1 MSAPKRP
8 SNKKTKQRVK
18 QRKVVKDCIIH
29 VLVTFNNT
37 IITVSDVK
45 GNVLSWDTAGA
56 SGYRGSRKSTPFA
69 AQVACQSACQ
79 KAKALYGIGSAE
91 ICVSGPGP
99 GRDAAIQA
107 ARDFVTI
114 TALRDV
120 TPIPFNGCRP
130 PKERRV

>member
-1 MSAPKRP
+1 MSAPKRS

-79 KAKALYGIGSAE
+79 KAKALYGIESAE